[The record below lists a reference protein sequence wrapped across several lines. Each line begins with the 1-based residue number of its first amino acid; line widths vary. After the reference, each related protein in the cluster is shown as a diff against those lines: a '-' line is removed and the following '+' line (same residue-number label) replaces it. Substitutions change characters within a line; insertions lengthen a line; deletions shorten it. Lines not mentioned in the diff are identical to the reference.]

1 MADPGQ
7 VGKVRGS
14 KGRNNRAL
22 GDHSKTAAIRM
33 KTSTHA
39 ATHGHTAK
47 VENRRKGRH
56 KAEDKDLKELP
67 VIAAKKYSHH
77 CLQCEASFVS
87 KSQLE
92 KHIQWKHAE
101 RTQASVDGKVA
112 KTVGRGRG
120 RKRATENAE
129 NSPKKCKKKKR
140 ELSLHSE
147 NGECTTQNRNNS
159 VTNATNTQEALT
171 SNELNKSKK
180 QTLIPEE
187 DPERTK
193 HRRKQKTPKK
203 FTGEQPSISGTF
215 GLKDD
220 KRRGKG
226 KKKNKSSSAEDV
238 HQKPVGVPVK
248 KEPVTPLPGSQEEKW
263 HQEITKKGE
272 ILCPNCATV
281 HRKTVAGLK
290 KHLEICKEL
299 QDALKCQHCSKQF
312 KSKAGLRYHMMA
324 EHNNKPVMNAEKL
337 LDEHQERD
345 RLRCVLKQ
353 MGKLKCPNEG
363 CITTF
368 TSLMGYQYHQKRCGK
383 ELEDIGKALFICE
396 HCEKE
401 YKSKAGHDHH
411 VKCEHT
417 EAVKL
422 LPRGDRGSRLLKPPL
437 GNGKCRGQATQGDE
451 GPASGSTEP
460 HDSGQSKLLRLELPK
475 AGRQPGTCELPM
487 LQSAGPTAEASEMET
502 DDSDHKLVDEELEN
516 SFEKTPSGRI
526 RRRSAQVAV
535 FHLQEIAEDELSK
548 LWTRRRNK
556 DDLVPDIK
564 RLKYTRPGFPT
575 FNPTQLESWKNEVKE
590 NGQICCPNNHCEA
603 IYSSFSG
610 LKAHLAT
617 CTKGEHL
624 VGKYRCLICQ
634 KEFSSESGVKYHINN
649 SHSENWFRASAEI
662 RQRSRRELKVANSES
677 KECPSAKKRGRKPRE
692 IAPELSRRDKEMA
705 GAKATTDQITSQ
717 CSPGLKSN
725 SKVKRRNMLPGGK
738 KGRCK
743 EVQNECQH

>member
-1 MADPGQ
+1 MADSNIMGN
-7 VGKVRGS
+7 VRGS
-14 KGRNNRAL
+14 KGHSERGL
-22 GDHSKTAAIRM
+22 GDHSKATSTRM
-33 KTSTHA
+33 KATSTRIKSPVHTSTYGHA
-39 ATHGHTAK
+39 DK
-47 VENRRKGRH
+47 IESRRKGRH
-56 KAEDKDLKELP
+56 KIKDKDLKEIP
-67 VIAAKKYSHH
+67 VIDSKKSSHN

-92 KHIQWKHAE
+92 KHNQCKHEE
-101 RTQASVDGKVA
+101 RAQATEMVEKVA

-120 RKRATENAE
+120 RKRVTENAE
-129 NSPKKCKKKKR
+129 TSPKKCKKQKK
-140 ELSLHSE
+140 ELNRHSE
-147 NGECTTQNRNNS
+147 NGECTMQNSENNLTKTTK
-159 VTNATNTQEALT
+159 VQETLT
-171 SNELNKSKK
+171 SNEVSKNKK
-180 QTLIPEE
+180 QIAFPEE

-193 HRRKQKTPKK
+193 HRRKQRTPKK

-215 GLKDD
+215 GLKGLSKQDD
-220 KRRGKG
+220 KGRGRG
-226 KKKNKSSSAEDV
+226 KKKTKTSCTEELQRKPLGV
-238 HQKPVGVPVK
+238 HIK
-248 KEPVTPLPGSQEEKW
+248 KEPVTYLPGSQEEKW
-263 HQEITKKGE
+263 HQEIAEKGVV
-272 ILCPNCATV
+272 ICPNCVTV

-312 KSKAGLRYHMMA
+312 KSKAGLKYHMMA
-324 EHNNKPVMNAEKL
+324 EHHNKPVMNAEKL
-337 LDEHQERD
+337 LDEQQERE

-363 CITTF
+363 CTTTF
-368 TSLMGYQYHQKRCGK
+368 TSLMGYQYHLKRCGK
-383 ELEDIGKALFICE
+383 EPEDIEKAIFICE
-396 HCEKE
+396 HCKKE

-411 VKCEHT
+411 VKSEHT
-417 EAVKL
+417 MAPE
-422 LPRGDRGSRLLKPPL
+422 
-437 GNGKCRGQATQGDE
+437 
-451 GPASGSTEP
+451 
-460 HDSGQSKLLRLELPK
+460 
-475 AGRQPGTCELPM
+475 
-487 LQSAGPTAEASEMET
+487 
-502 DDSDHKLVDEELEN
+502 DSDQKSVDEELEN

-649 SHSENWFRASAEI
+649 SHSEVVVFKSTTVSLRAV
-662 RQRSRRELKVANSES
+662 LKRITALVSPLES
-677 KECPSAKKRGRKPRE
+677 PWR
-692 IAPELSRRDKEMA
+692 
-705 GAKATTDQITSQ
+705 T
-717 CSPGLKSN
+717 
-725 SKVKRRNMLPGGK
+725 RNLQM
-738 KGRCK
+738 
-743 EVQNECQH
+743 QQ

>member
-1 MADPGQ
+1 MADSNIMGN
-7 VGKVRGS
+7 VRGS
-14 KGRNNRAL
+14 KGHSERGL
-22 GDHSKTAAIRM
+22 GDHSKATSTRM
-33 KTSTHA
+33 KATSTRIKSPVHTSTYGHA
-39 ATHGHTAK
+39 DK
-47 VENRRKGRH
+47 IESRRKGRH
-56 KAEDKDLKELP
+56 KIKDKDLKEIP
-67 VIAAKKYSHH
+67 VIDSKKSSHN

-92 KHIQWKHAE
+92 KHNQCKHEE
-101 RTQASVDGKVA
+101 RAQATEMVEKVA

-120 RKRATENAE
+120 RKRVTENAE
-129 NSPKKCKKKKR
+129 TSPKKCKKQKK
-140 ELSLHSE
+140 ELNRHSE
-147 NGECTTQNRNNS
+147 NGECTMQNSENNLTKTTK
-159 VTNATNTQEALT
+159 VQETLT
-171 SNELNKSKK
+171 SNEVSKNKK
-180 QTLIPEE
+180 QIAFPEE

-193 HRRKQKTPKK
+193 HRRKQRTPKK

-215 GLKDD
+215 GLKGLSKQDD
-220 KRRGKG
+220 KGRGRG
-226 KKKNKSSSAEDV
+226 KKKTKTSCTEELQRKPLGV
-238 HQKPVGVPVK
+238 HIK
-248 KEPVTPLPGSQEEKW
+248 KEPVTYLPGSQEEKW
-263 HQEITKKGE
+263 HQEIAEKGVV
-272 ILCPNCATV
+272 ICPNCVTV

-312 KSKAGLRYHMMA
+312 KSKAGLKYHMMA
-324 EHNNKPVMNAEKL
+324 EHHNKPVMNAEKL
-337 LDEHQERD
+337 LDEQQERE

-363 CITTF
+363 CTTTF
-368 TSLMGYQYHQKRCGK
+368 TSLMGYQYHLKRCGK
-383 ELEDIGKALFICE
+383 EPEDIEKAIFICE
-396 HCEKE
+396 HCKKE

-411 VKCEHT
+411 VKSEHT
-417 EAVKL
+417 MAPE
-422 LPRGDRGSRLLKPPL
+422 
-437 GNGKCRGQATQGDE
+437 
-451 GPASGSTEP
+451 
-460 HDSGQSKLLRLELPK
+460 
-475 AGRQPGTCELPM
+475 
-487 LQSAGPTAEASEMET
+487 
-502 DDSDHKLVDEELEN
+502 DSDQKSVDEELEN

-649 SHSENWFRASAEI
+649 SHSES
-662 RQRSRRELKVANSES
+662 
-677 KECPSAKKRGRKPRE
+677 
-692 IAPELSRRDKEMA
+692 
-705 GAKATTDQITSQ
+705 
-717 CSPGLKSN
+717 
-725 SKVKRRNMLPGGK
+725 
-738 KGRCK
+738 
-743 EVQNECQH
+743 

>member
-1 MADPGQ
+1 MADSNIMGN
-7 VGKVRGS
+7 VRGS
-14 KGRNNRAL
+14 KGHSERGL
-22 GDHSKTAAIRM
+22 GDHSKATSTRM
-33 KTSTHA
+33 KATSTRIKSPVHTSTYGHA
-39 ATHGHTAK
+39 DK
-47 VENRRKGRH
+47 IESRRKGRH
-56 KAEDKDLKELP
+56 KIKDKDLKEIP
-67 VIAAKKYSHH
+67 VIDSKKSSHN

-92 KHIQWKHAE
+92 KHNQCKHEE
-101 RTQASVDGKVA
+101 RAQATEMVEKVA

-120 RKRATENAE
+120 RKRVTENAE
-129 NSPKKCKKKKR
+129 TSPKKCKKQKK
-140 ELSLHSE
+140 ELNRHSE
-147 NGECTTQNRNNS
+147 NGECTMQNSENNLTKTTK
-159 VTNATNTQEALT
+159 VQETLT
-171 SNELNKSKK
+171 SNEVSKNKK
-180 QTLIPEE
+180 QIAFPEE

-193 HRRKQKTPKK
+193 HRRKQRTPKK

-215 GLKDD
+215 GLKGLSKQDD
-220 KRRGKG
+220 KGRGRG
-226 KKKNKSSSAEDV
+226 KKKTKTSCTEELQRKPLGV
-238 HQKPVGVPVK
+238 HIK
-248 KEPVTPLPGSQEEKW
+248 KEPVTYLPGSQEEKW
-263 HQEITKKGE
+263 HQEIAEKGVV
-272 ILCPNCATV
+272 ICPNCVTV

-312 KSKAGLRYHMMA
+312 KSKAGLKYHMMA
-324 EHNNKPVMNAEKL
+324 EHHNKPVMNAEKL
-337 LDEHQERD
+337 LDEQQERE

-363 CITTF
+363 CTTTF
-368 TSLMGYQYHQKRCGK
+368 TSLMGYQYHLKRCGK
-383 ELEDIGKALFICE
+383 EPEDIEKAIFICE
-396 HCEKE
+396 HCKKE

-411 VKCEHT
+411 VKSEHT
-417 EAVKL
+417 MAPE
-422 LPRGDRGSRLLKPPL
+422 
-437 GNGKCRGQATQGDE
+437 
-451 GPASGSTEP
+451 
-460 HDSGQSKLLRLELPK
+460 
-475 AGRQPGTCELPM
+475 
-487 LQSAGPTAEASEMET
+487 
-502 DDSDHKLVDEELEN
+502 DSDQKSVDEELEN

-649 SHSENWFRASAEI
+649 SHSEHVTPQS
-662 RQRSRRELKVANSES
+662 
-677 KECPSAKKRGRKPRE
+677 
-692 IAPELSRRDKEMA
+692 
-705 GAKATTDQITSQ
+705 
-717 CSPGLKSN
+717 
-725 SKVKRRNMLPGGK
+725 
-738 KGRCK
+738 
-743 EVQNECQH
+743 

>member
-1 MADPGQ
+1 MAAPGQ

-14 KGRNNRAL
+14 KGRNDRAL
-22 GDHSKTAAIRM
+22 GDHGKTAATRM
-33 KTSTHA
+33 KTSA
-39 ATHGHTAK
+39 HTATYGHSAK
-47 VENRRKGRH
+47 VPNRWKGRH
-56 KAEDKDLKELP
+56 KAEDNDLKELP
-67 VIAAKKYSHH
+67 VIDVKKYSHH

-101 RTQASVDGKVA
+101 RTQAAVDVKVA

-129 NSPKKCKKKKR
+129 ASPKKCKKKKR
-140 ELSLHSE
+140 DLSRPSE
-147 NGECTTQNRNNS
+147 NGECSPQSRNNS
-159 VTNATNTQEALT
+159 VTNATNAQDALV

-180 QTLIPEE
+180 KILMPEE

-215 GLKDD
+215 GLKGLSKSDD

-226 KKKNKSSSAEDV
+226 KKKNKSLCAEDV
-238 HQKPVGVPVK
+238 QQKPVGVHVK
-248 KEPVTPLPGSQEEKW
+248 KEPVTHLPGSQEEKW
-263 HQEITKKGE
+263 HQEITEKGE
-272 ILCPNCATV
+272 IICPNCVTV

-299 QDALKCQHCSKQF
+299 QDALKCQHCGKQF
-312 KSKAGLRYHMMA
+312 KSKAGLKYHMLA
-324 EHNNKPVMNAEKL
+324 EHNNKPVMNTEKL
-337 LDEHQERD
+337 LDEQQERD
-345 RLRCVLKQ
+345 RLRSVLKQ

-368 TSLMGYQYHQKRCGK
+368 TSLMGYQYHLKRCGK
-383 ELEDIGKALFICE
+383 EPEDIEKAVFICE

-401 YKSKAGHDHH
+401 YKSKAGHDNH

-417 EAVKL
+417 EV
-422 LPRGDRGSRLLKPPL
+422 
-437 GNGKCRGQATQGDE
+437 
-451 GPASGSTEP
+451 
-460 HDSGQSKLLRLELPK
+460 
-475 AGRQPGTCELPM
+475 
-487 LQSAGPTAEASEMET
+487 T
-502 DDSDHKLVDEELEN
+502 DDSDHKSVDEELEN

-535 FHLQEIAEDELSK
+535 FHLQDIAEDELSK

-662 RQRSRRELKVANSES
+662 QQRSRRELKVANPER
-677 KECPSAKKRGRKPRE
+677 KEPSSVKKRGRKPRE
-692 IAPELSRRDKEMA
+692 KASELSRRDKEIG
-705 GAKATTDQITSQ
+705 GAQTTTDHTTSQ
-717 CSPGLKSN
+717 CAPGLKSN
-725 SKVKRRNMLPGGK
+725 SKVKRRNTLPSSK

-743 EVQNECQH
+743 EEHNECTH

>member
-1 MADPGQ
+1 MADSNIMGN
-7 VGKVRGS
+7 VRGS
-14 KGRNNRAL
+14 KGHSERGL
-22 GDHSKTAAIRM
+22 GDHSKATSTRM
-33 KTSTHA
+33 KATSTRIKSPVHTSTYGHA
-39 ATHGHTAK
+39 DK
-47 VENRRKGRH
+47 IESRRKGRH
-56 KAEDKDLKELP
+56 KIKDKDLKEIP
-67 VIAAKKYSHH
+67 VIDSKKSSHN

-92 KHIQWKHAE
+92 KHNQCKHEE
-101 RTQASVDGKVA
+101 RAQATEMVEKVA

-120 RKRATENAE
+120 RKRVTENAE
-129 NSPKKCKKKKR
+129 TSPKKCKKQKK
-140 ELSLHSE
+140 ELNRHSE
-147 NGECTTQNRNNS
+147 NGECTMQNSENNLTKTTK
-159 VTNATNTQEALT
+159 VQETLT
-171 SNELNKSKK
+171 SNEVSKNKK
-180 QTLIPEE
+180 QIAFPEE

-193 HRRKQKTPKK
+193 HRRKQRTPKK

-215 GLKDD
+215 GLKGLSKQDD
-220 KRRGKG
+220 KGRGRG
-226 KKKNKSSSAEDV
+226 KKKTKTSCTEELQRKPLGV
-238 HQKPVGVPVK
+238 HIK
-248 KEPVTPLPGSQEEKW
+248 KEPVTYLPGSQEEKW
-263 HQEITKKGE
+263 HQEIAEKGVV
-272 ILCPNCATV
+272 ICPNCVTV

-312 KSKAGLRYHMMA
+312 KSKAGLKYHMMA
-324 EHNNKPVMNAEKL
+324 EHHNKPVMNAEKL
-337 LDEHQERD
+337 LDEQQERE

-363 CITTF
+363 CTTTF
-368 TSLMGYQYHQKRCGK
+368 TSLMGYQYHLKRCGK
-383 ELEDIGKALFICE
+383 EPEDIEKAIFICE
-396 HCEKE
+396 HCKKE

-411 VKCEHT
+411 VKSEHT
-417 EAVKL
+417 MAPE
-422 LPRGDRGSRLLKPPL
+422 
-437 GNGKCRGQATQGDE
+437 
-451 GPASGSTEP
+451 
-460 HDSGQSKLLRLELPK
+460 
-475 AGRQPGTCELPM
+475 
-487 LQSAGPTAEASEMET
+487 
-502 DDSDHKLVDEELEN
+502 DSDQKSVDEELEN

-649 SHSENWFRASAEI
+649 SHSEVVVFKSTTVSLRAVLKRITALVSPLVISLVHASLYTINYLDYTCI
-662 RQRSRRELKVANSES
+662 R
-677 KECPSAKKRGRKPRE
+677 
-692 IAPELSRRDKEMA
+692 
-705 GAKATTDQITSQ
+705 
-717 CSPGLKSN
+717 
-725 SKVKRRNMLPGGK
+725 
-738 KGRCK
+738 
-743 EVQNECQH
+743 

>member
-1 MADPGQ
+1 MADSNIMGN
-7 VGKVRGS
+7 VRGS
-14 KGRNNRAL
+14 KGHSERGL
-22 GDHSKTAAIRM
+22 GDHSKATSTRM
-33 KTSTHA
+33 KATSTRIKSPVHTSTYGHA
-39 ATHGHTAK
+39 DK
-47 VENRRKGRH
+47 IESRRKGRH
-56 KAEDKDLKELP
+56 KIKDKDLKEIP
-67 VIAAKKYSHH
+67 VIDSKKSSHN

-92 KHIQWKHAE
+92 KHNQCKHEE
-101 RTQASVDGKVA
+101 RAQATEMVEKVA

-120 RKRATENAE
+120 RKRVTENAE
-129 NSPKKCKKKKR
+129 TSPKKCKKQKK
-140 ELSLHSE
+140 ELNRHSE
-147 NGECTTQNRNNS
+147 NGECTMQNSENNLTKTTK
-159 VTNATNTQEALT
+159 VQETLT
-171 SNELNKSKK
+171 SNEVSKNKK
-180 QTLIPEE
+180 QIAFPEE

-193 HRRKQKTPKK
+193 HRRKQRTPKK

-215 GLKDD
+215 GLKGLSKQDD
-220 KRRGKG
+220 KGRGRG
-226 KKKNKSSSAEDV
+226 KKKTKTSCTEELQRKPLGV
-238 HQKPVGVPVK
+238 HIK
-248 KEPVTPLPGSQEEKW
+248 KEPVTYLPGSQEEKW
-263 HQEITKKGE
+263 HQEIAEKGVV
-272 ILCPNCATV
+272 ICPNCVTV

-312 KSKAGLRYHMMA
+312 KSKAGLKYHMMA
-324 EHNNKPVMNAEKL
+324 EHHNKPVMNAEKL
-337 LDEHQERD
+337 LDEQQERE

-363 CITTF
+363 CTTTF
-368 TSLMGYQYHQKRCGK
+368 TSLMGYQYHLKRCGK
-383 ELEDIGKALFICE
+383 EPEDIEKAIFICE
-396 HCEKE
+396 HCKKE

-411 VKCEHT
+411 VKSEHT
-417 EAVKL
+417 MAPE
-422 LPRGDRGSRLLKPPL
+422 
-437 GNGKCRGQATQGDE
+437 
-451 GPASGSTEP
+451 
-460 HDSGQSKLLRLELPK
+460 
-475 AGRQPGTCELPM
+475 
-487 LQSAGPTAEASEMET
+487 
-502 DDSDHKLVDEELEN
+502 DSDQKSVDEELEN

-649 SHSENWFRASAEI
+649 SHSEYI
-662 RQRSRRELKVANSES
+662 
-677 KECPSAKKRGRKPRE
+677 
-692 IAPELSRRDKEMA
+692 
-705 GAKATTDQITSQ
+705 
-717 CSPGLKSN
+717 
-725 SKVKRRNMLPGGK
+725 
-738 KGRCK
+738 
-743 EVQNECQH
+743 

>member
-1 MADPGQ
+1 MADSNIMGN
-7 VGKVRGS
+7 VRGS
-14 KGRNNRAL
+14 KGHSERGL
-22 GDHSKTAAIRM
+22 GDHSKATSTRM
-33 KTSTHA
+33 KATSTRIKSPVHTSTYGHA
-39 ATHGHTAK
+39 DK
-47 VENRRKGRH
+47 IESRRKGRH
-56 KAEDKDLKELP
+56 KIKDKDLKEIP
-67 VIAAKKYSHH
+67 VIDSKKSSHN

-92 KHIQWKHAE
+92 KHNQCKHEE
-101 RTQASVDGKVA
+101 RAQATEMVEKVA

-120 RKRATENAE
+120 RKRVTENAE
-129 NSPKKCKKKKR
+129 TSPKKCKKQKK
-140 ELSLHSE
+140 ELNRHSE
-147 NGECTTQNRNNS
+147 NGECTMQNSENNLTKTTK
-159 VTNATNTQEALT
+159 VQETLT
-171 SNELNKSKK
+171 SNEVSKNKK
-180 QTLIPEE
+180 QIAFPEE

-193 HRRKQKTPKK
+193 HRRKQRTPKK

-215 GLKDD
+215 GLKGLSKQDD
-220 KRRGKG
+220 KGRGRG
-226 KKKNKSSSAEDV
+226 KKKTKTSCTEELQRKPLGV
-238 HQKPVGVPVK
+238 HIK
-248 KEPVTPLPGSQEEKW
+248 KEPVTYLPGSQEEKW
-263 HQEITKKGE
+263 HQEIAEKGVV
-272 ILCPNCATV
+272 ICPNCVTV

-312 KSKAGLRYHMMA
+312 KSKAGLKYHMMA
-324 EHNNKPVMNAEKL
+324 EHHNKPVMNAEKL
-337 LDEHQERD
+337 LDEQQERE

-363 CITTF
+363 CTTTF
-368 TSLMGYQYHQKRCGK
+368 TSLMGYQYHLKRCGK
-383 ELEDIGKALFICE
+383 EPEDIEKAIFICE
-396 HCEKE
+396 HCKKE

-411 VKCEHT
+411 VKSEHT
-417 EAVKL
+417 MAPE
-422 LPRGDRGSRLLKPPL
+422 
-437 GNGKCRGQATQGDE
+437 
-451 GPASGSTEP
+451 
-460 HDSGQSKLLRLELPK
+460 
-475 AGRQPGTCELPM
+475 
-487 LQSAGPTAEASEMET
+487 
-502 DDSDHKLVDEELEN
+502 DSDQKSVDEELEN

-649 SHSENWFRASAEI
+649 SHSEMRPNKRPVQMHHGFE
-662 RQRSRRELKVANSES
+662 QELL
-677 KECPSAKKRGRKPRE
+677 C
-692 IAPELSRRDKEMA
+692 
-705 GAKATTDQITSQ
+705 
-717 CSPGLKSN
+717 
-725 SKVKRRNMLPGGK
+725 
-738 KGRCK
+738 
-743 EVQNECQH
+743 

>member
-1 MADPGQ
+1 MADSNIMGN
-7 VGKVRGS
+7 VRGS
-14 KGRNNRAL
+14 KGHSERGL
-22 GDHSKTAAIRM
+22 GDHSKATSTRM
-33 KTSTHA
+33 KATSTRIKSPVHTSTYGHA
-39 ATHGHTAK
+39 DK
-47 VENRRKGRH
+47 IESRRKGRH
-56 KAEDKDLKELP
+56 KIKDKDLKEIP
-67 VIAAKKYSHH
+67 VIDSKKSSHN

-92 KHIQWKHAE
+92 KHNQCKHEE
-101 RTQASVDGKVA
+101 RAQATEMVEKVA

-120 RKRATENAE
+120 RKRVTENAE
-129 NSPKKCKKKKR
+129 TSPKKCKKQKK
-140 ELSLHSE
+140 ELNRHSE
-147 NGECTTQNRNNS
+147 NGECTMQNSENNLTKTTK
-159 VTNATNTQEALT
+159 VQETLT
-171 SNELNKSKK
+171 SNEVSKNKK
-180 QTLIPEE
+180 QIAFPEE

-193 HRRKQKTPKK
+193 HRRKQRTPKK

-215 GLKDD
+215 GLKGLSKQDD
-220 KRRGKG
+220 KGRGRG
-226 KKKNKSSSAEDV
+226 KKKTKTSCTEELQRKPLGV
-238 HQKPVGVPVK
+238 HIK
-248 KEPVTPLPGSQEEKW
+248 KEPVTYLPGSQEEKW
-263 HQEITKKGE
+263 HQEIAEKGVV
-272 ILCPNCATV
+272 ICPNCVTV

-312 KSKAGLRYHMMA
+312 KSKAGLKYHMMA
-324 EHNNKPVMNAEKL
+324 EHHNKPVMNAEKL
-337 LDEHQERD
+337 LDEQQERE

-363 CITTF
+363 CTTTF
-368 TSLMGYQYHQKRCGK
+368 TSLMGYQYHLKRCGK
-383 ELEDIGKALFICE
+383 EPEDIEKAIFICE
-396 HCEKE
+396 HCKKE

-411 VKCEHT
+411 VKSEHT
-417 EAVKL
+417 MAPE
-422 LPRGDRGSRLLKPPL
+422 
-437 GNGKCRGQATQGDE
+437 
-451 GPASGSTEP
+451 
-460 HDSGQSKLLRLELPK
+460 
-475 AGRQPGTCELPM
+475 
-487 LQSAGPTAEASEMET
+487 
-502 DDSDHKLVDEELEN
+502 DSDQKSVDEELEN

-649 SHSENWFRASAEI
+649 SHSELE
-662 RQRSRRELKVANSES
+662 
-677 KECPSAKKRGRKPRE
+677 
-692 IAPELSRRDKEMA
+692 
-705 GAKATTDQITSQ
+705 
-717 CSPGLKSN
+717 
-725 SKVKRRNMLPGGK
+725 
-738 KGRCK
+738 
-743 EVQNECQH
+743 

>member
-1 MADPGQ
+1 MADSNIMGN
-7 VGKVRGS
+7 VRGS
-14 KGRNNRAL
+14 KGHSERGL
-22 GDHSKTAAIRM
+22 GDHSKATSTRM
-33 KTSTHA
+33 KATSTRIKSPVHTSTYGHA
-39 ATHGHTAK
+39 DK
-47 VENRRKGRH
+47 IESRRKGRH
-56 KAEDKDLKELP
+56 KIKDKDLKEIP
-67 VIAAKKYSHH
+67 VIDSKKSSHN

-92 KHIQWKHAE
+92 KHNQCKHEE
-101 RTQASVDGKVA
+101 RAQATEMVEKVA

-120 RKRATENAE
+120 RKRVTENAE
-129 NSPKKCKKKKR
+129 TSPKKCKKQKK
-140 ELSLHSE
+140 ELNRHSE
-147 NGECTTQNRNNS
+147 NGECTMQNSENNLTKTTK
-159 VTNATNTQEALT
+159 VQETLT
-171 SNELNKSKK
+171 SNEVSKNKK
-180 QTLIPEE
+180 QIAFPEE

-193 HRRKQKTPKK
+193 HRRKQRTPKK

-215 GLKDD
+215 GLKGLSKQDD
-220 KRRGKG
+220 KGRGRG
-226 KKKNKSSSAEDV
+226 KKKTKTSCTEELQRKPLGV
-238 HQKPVGVPVK
+238 HIK
-248 KEPVTPLPGSQEEKW
+248 KEPVTYLPGSQEEKW
-263 HQEITKKGE
+263 HQEIAEKGVV
-272 ILCPNCATV
+272 ICPNCVTV

-312 KSKAGLRYHMMA
+312 KSKAGLKYHMMA
-324 EHNNKPVMNAEKL
+324 EHHNKPVMNAEKL
-337 LDEHQERD
+337 LDEQQERE

-363 CITTF
+363 CTTTF
-368 TSLMGYQYHQKRCGK
+368 TSLMGYQYHLKRCGK
-383 ELEDIGKALFICE
+383 EPEDIEKAIFICE
-396 HCEKE
+396 HCKKE

-411 VKCEHT
+411 VKSEHT
-417 EAVKL
+417 MAPE
-422 LPRGDRGSRLLKPPL
+422 
-437 GNGKCRGQATQGDE
+437 
-451 GPASGSTEP
+451 
-460 HDSGQSKLLRLELPK
+460 
-475 AGRQPGTCELPM
+475 
-487 LQSAGPTAEASEMET
+487 
-502 DDSDHKLVDEELEN
+502 DSDQKSVDEELEN

-649 SHSENWFRASAEI
+649 SHSE
-662 RQRSRRELKVANSES
+662 ES
-677 KECPSAKKRGRKPRE
+677 PWR
-692 IAPELSRRDKEMA
+692 
-705 GAKATTDQITSQ
+705 T
-717 CSPGLKSN
+717 
-725 SKVKRRNMLPGGK
+725 RNLQM
-738 KGRCK
+738 
-743 EVQNECQH
+743 QQ

>member
-1 MADPGQ
+1 MADSNIMGN
-7 VGKVRGS
+7 VRGS
-14 KGRNNRAL
+14 KGHSERGL
-22 GDHSKTAAIRM
+22 GDHSKATSTRM
-33 KTSTHA
+33 KATSTRIKSPVHTSTYGHA
-39 ATHGHTAK
+39 DK
-47 VENRRKGRH
+47 IESRRKGRH
-56 KAEDKDLKELP
+56 KIKDKDLKEIP
-67 VIAAKKYSHH
+67 VIDSKKSSHN

-92 KHIQWKHAE
+92 KHNQCKHEE
-101 RTQASVDGKVA
+101 RAQATEMVEKVA

-120 RKRATENAE
+120 RKRVTENAE
-129 NSPKKCKKKKR
+129 TSPKKCKKQKK
-140 ELSLHSE
+140 ELNRHSE
-147 NGECTTQNRNNS
+147 NGECTMQNSENNLTKTTK
-159 VTNATNTQEALT
+159 VQETLT
-171 SNELNKSKK
+171 SNEVSKNKK
-180 QTLIPEE
+180 QIAFPEE

-193 HRRKQKTPKK
+193 HRRKQRTPKK

-215 GLKDD
+215 GLKGLSKQDD
-220 KRRGKG
+220 KGRGRG
-226 KKKNKSSSAEDV
+226 KKKTKTSCTEELQRKPLGV
-238 HQKPVGVPVK
+238 HIK
-248 KEPVTPLPGSQEEKW
+248 KEPVTYLPGSQEEKW
-263 HQEITKKGE
+263 HQEIAEKGVV
-272 ILCPNCATV
+272 ICPNCVTV

-312 KSKAGLRYHMMA
+312 KSKAGLKYHMMA
-324 EHNNKPVMNAEKL
+324 EHHNKPVMNAEKL
-337 LDEHQERD
+337 LDEQQERE

-363 CITTF
+363 CTTTF
-368 TSLMGYQYHQKRCGK
+368 TSLMGYQYHLKRCGK
-383 ELEDIGKALFICE
+383 EPEDIEKAIFICE
-396 HCEKE
+396 HCKKE

-411 VKCEHT
+411 VKSEHT
-417 EAVKL
+417 MAPE
-422 LPRGDRGSRLLKPPL
+422 
-437 GNGKCRGQATQGDE
+437 
-451 GPASGSTEP
+451 
-460 HDSGQSKLLRLELPK
+460 
-475 AGRQPGTCELPM
+475 
-487 LQSAGPTAEASEMET
+487 
-502 DDSDHKLVDEELEN
+502 DSDQKSVDEELEN

-649 SHSENWFRASAEI
+649 SHSEVVVFKSTTVSLRAVLKRITALVSPLMRPNKRPVQMHHGFE
-662 RQRSRRELKVANSES
+662 QELL
-677 KECPSAKKRGRKPRE
+677 C
-692 IAPELSRRDKEMA
+692 
-705 GAKATTDQITSQ
+705 
-717 CSPGLKSN
+717 
-725 SKVKRRNMLPGGK
+725 
-738 KGRCK
+738 
-743 EVQNECQH
+743 

>member
-1 MADPGQ
+1 MADSNIMGN
-7 VGKVRGS
+7 VRGS
-14 KGRNNRAL
+14 KGHSERGL
-22 GDHSKTAAIRM
+22 GDHSKATSTRM
-33 KTSTHA
+33 KATSTRIKSPVHTSTYGHA
-39 ATHGHTAK
+39 DK
-47 VENRRKGRH
+47 IESRRKGRH
-56 KAEDKDLKELP
+56 KIKDKDLKEIP
-67 VIAAKKYSHH
+67 VIDSKKSSHN

-92 KHIQWKHAE
+92 KHNQCKHEE
-101 RTQASVDGKVA
+101 RAQATEMVEKVA

-120 RKRATENAE
+120 RKRVTENAE
-129 NSPKKCKKKKR
+129 TSPKKCKKQKK
-140 ELSLHSE
+140 ELNRHSE
-147 NGECTTQNRNNS
+147 NGECTMQNSENNLTKTTK
-159 VTNATNTQEALT
+159 VQETLT
-171 SNELNKSKK
+171 SNEVSKNKK
-180 QTLIPEE
+180 QIAFPEE

-193 HRRKQKTPKK
+193 HRRKQRTPKK

-215 GLKDD
+215 GLKGLSKQDD
-220 KRRGKG
+220 KGRGRG
-226 KKKNKSSSAEDV
+226 KKKTKTSCTEELQRKPLGV
-238 HQKPVGVPVK
+238 HIK
-248 KEPVTPLPGSQEEKW
+248 KEPVTYLPGSQEEKW
-263 HQEITKKGE
+263 HQEIAEKGVV
-272 ILCPNCATV
+272 ICPNCVTV

-312 KSKAGLRYHMMA
+312 KSKAGLKYHMMA
-324 EHNNKPVMNAEKL
+324 EHHNKPVMNAEKL
-337 LDEHQERD
+337 LDEQQERE

-363 CITTF
+363 CTTTF
-368 TSLMGYQYHQKRCGK
+368 TSLMGYQYHLKRCGK
-383 ELEDIGKALFICE
+383 EPEDIEKAIFICE
-396 HCEKE
+396 HCKKE

-411 VKCEHT
+411 VKSEHT
-417 EAVKL
+417 MAPE
-422 LPRGDRGSRLLKPPL
+422 
-437 GNGKCRGQATQGDE
+437 
-451 GPASGSTEP
+451 
-460 HDSGQSKLLRLELPK
+460 
-475 AGRQPGTCELPM
+475 
-487 LQSAGPTAEASEMET
+487 
-502 DDSDHKLVDEELEN
+502 DSDQKSVDEELEN

-649 SHSENWFRASAEI
+649 SHSEVVQEI
-662 RQRSRRELKVANSES
+662 PNSS
-677 KECPSAKKRGRKPRE
+677 VQVNVVQLPCL
-692 IAPELSRRDKEMA
+692 AP
-705 GAKATTDQITSQ
+705 
-717 CSPGLKSN
+717 N
-725 SKVKRRNMLPGGK
+725 
-738 KGRCK
+738 
-743 EVQNECQH
+743 